1 MFHSCIAGA
10 LHCHASKQLY
20 LPADDRNLLITEGR
34 TFNATLSIKVTRAQ
48 ARLRNWRAVNR
59 TPPDIFETASLE
71 HPNAPAA
78 PNCALD
84 WLNFFLA
91 DVRDGLGPYL
101 AIYLLA
107 VHQWQP
113 ASIGLVMSLAGIS
126 ALVAQTPAGALID
139 RTTAKRAVLVIAA
152 VLVTG
157 SCLLLPWI
165 SSFSG
170 VALTQTIGSLA
181 GSVFAPAIAAIS
193 LGISGPNA
201 FTRRVGRNETFNHA
215 GNACSALLAGG
226 LAYLFGPVVVFY
238 LMAAMTVGSVVA
250 VCCVPATAIDHQ
262 LARGLT
268 HGSGGDH
275 NPAGLKVLLHN
286 RTLLIFAAC
295 CALFHLANAAMLP
308 LVSQKLS
315 QADLNLA
322 TPLTSACIVAAQLVM
337 VPMALLVGTKA
348 ERWGRKPFL
357 LAGFFILPLRAVLY
371 TASDNPFWMVAVQLL
386 DGIGAG
392 IFGALFPIVVKDLT
406 EGTGRFNVSLGA
418 LTTVFGLGAALSPG
432 IAGLVVQT
440 AGYDAAF
447 LTLAAIAGAAFVLVL
462 LALPETQLRTT
473 PLASTVTFFNPYK

>member
-1 MFHSCIAGA
+1 MNDSRPLVSH
-10 LHCHASKQLY
+10 H
-20 LPADDRNLLITEGR
+20 R
-34 TFNATLSIKVTRAQ
+34 
-48 ARLRNWRAVNR
+48 
-59 TPPDIFETASLE
+59 
-71 HPNAPAA
+71 
-78 PNCALD
+78 ALD

-113 ASIGLVMSLAGIS
+113 ASIGLLMSLAGIV
-126 ALVAQTPAGALID
+126 ALLAQTPAGALID
-139 RTTAKRAVLVIAA
+139 RTPAKRAVVMMAA

-157 SCLLLPWI
+157 SCLLLPVI
-165 SSFSG
+165 SSFG
-170 VALTQTIGSLA
+170 WVALTQTVGALA

-193 LGISGPNA
+193 LGITGPAA

-238 LMAAMTVGSVVA
+238 LMAFMTVASIVA
-250 VCCVPATAIDHQ
+250 VWRVPAAAIDHQ
-262 LARGLT
+262 LARGLA
-268 HGSGGDH
+268 HGPQGDER
-275 NPAGLKVLLHN
+275 PAGFWLLLHN
-286 RTLLIFAAC
+286 RTLRVFAMC

-315 QADLNLA
+315 QVDLHLA

-337 VPMALLVGTKA
+337 VPMALLVGAKA
-348 ERWGRKPFL
+348 EQWGRKPFL
-357 LAGFFILPLRAVLY
+357 LAGFFILPLRGALY
-371 TASDNPFWMVAVQLL
+371 VASDNPFWLVGVQLL

-418 LTTVFGLGAALSPG
+418 LSAVFGLGAALSPG
-432 IAGLVVQT
+432 IAGLVVQ
-440 AGYDAAF
+440 ASGYDAAF

-462 LALPETQLRTT
+462 LALPETHPRTP
-473 PLASTVTFFNPYK
+473 PLALPTPIEN